1 MEESAKNAFT
11 KKVRLIY
18 EYNRNSPLFVKIA
31 DSEIEENNIEAAVDI
46 LQSGL
51 KTYPDHPVA
60 HMLLGKAYALMGNYN
75 KATEI
80 FKKGSEIIQS
90 DRTNEYYAKEIK
102 SIKENRSLFETTRK
116 DIFFNPEEI
125 KHSKNNTPDLFVQ
138 ESNYRSENDLALS
151 IDDKL
156 AQLAEEIS
164 KAKLSTTSPSDKTN
178 QDSDNIFNKDNMIIS
193 ETLAKIYMAQNE
205 YDEAIKVYEKLIKK
219 KPGDYDH
226 YSNKIKEIRAKL
238 NS

>member
-1 MEESAKNAFT
+1 LEESTKNAFA

-80 FKKGSEIIQS
+80 FKRGSKLIQS
-90 DRTNEYYAKEIK
+90 DGTYEYYAKEIK

-125 KHSKNNTPDLFVQ
+125 KHTKNDTPDLFVQ
-138 ESNYRSENDLALS
+138 ESNSRSENGLALS

-164 KAKLSTTSPSDKTN
+164 KAKLSTASSAGNTN